1 MDGLGESKSK
11 GRAYKIDEEMKERIF
26 SLWQDRLPTKAIA
39 IEVGLSYTAV
49 YQELKKRYLVG

>member
-1 MDGLGESKSK
+1 M
-11 GRAYKIDEEMKERIF
+11 RAKLIDDAMSERIF

-49 YQELKKRYLVG
+49 YQELKKRCLVG

>member
-1 MDGLGESKSK
+1 MDGLDQPGKRV
-11 GRAYKIDEEMKERIF
+11 GPRKITEEVKEKIF